1 MKNPVERTVAI
12 TGAGKGLGAAYAKY
26 LACNGM
32 NVLVNNRIHKN
43 QKSSAEQIVEEIR
56 NMGGNASANHSS
68 IEDPNSGK
76 EILEQC
82 LDEFGSFDYLI
93 NNAGVAEGK
102 TFHQTTL
109 QDFNEI
115 ISINFTGA
123 VNVSH
128 ACFQHM
134 YENDFGSILFT
145 TSGAGLFGQ
154 HGMPAYSSSKAGLI
168 GLAHSLHLEAKTK
181 NLNIN
186 VLSPFAFTNMT
197 KNFLSTSQKQQ
208 FTTDK
213 VTPIV
218 KFLLESQRIS
228 GNIFIAGGGQFKIAK
243 MIENA
248 GIDLSALNQISDV
261 EIDNNLQSL
270 MSLEEVVTREDASE
284 SFEALEN

>member
-197 KNFLSTSQKQQ
+197 KNFLTTSQKQQ
-208 FTTDK
+208 YTTDK

-228 GNIFIAGGGQFKIAK
+228 GNFGEGAW
-243 MIENA
+243 
-248 GIDLSALNQISDV
+248 
-261 EIDNNLQSL
+261 
-270 MSLEEVVTREDASE
+270 
-284 SFEALEN
+284 

>member
-1 MKNPVERTVAI
+1 MNKPVERTVAI

-197 KNFLSTSQKQQ
+197 KNFLTTSQKQQ

-243 MIENA
+243 MIENT

-284 SFEALEN
+284 SFEALEH

>member
-1 MKNPVERTVAI
+1 MNNPVKRTVAI

-197 KNFLSTSQKQQ
+197 KNFLTTSQKQQ

-243 MIENA
+243 MIENT

-284 SFEALEN
+284 SFEALEH

>member
-1 MKNPVERTVAI
+1 MNKPVERTVAI

-197 KNFLSTSQKQQ
+197 KNFLTTSQKQQ

-243 MIENA
+243 MIENT

>member
-1 MKNPVERTVAI
+1 MSNPVQRTVAI

-197 KNFLSTSQKQQ
+197 KNFLTTSQKQQ

>member
-1 MKNPVERTVAI
+1 MNKPVERTVAI

-56 NMGGNASANHSS
+56 SMGGNASANHSS

-243 MIENA
+243 MIESA

-270 MSLEEVVTREDASE
+270 LSLEEVFTREDASE

>member
-1 MKNPVERTVAI
+1 MNKPVEKTVAI

-56 NMGGNASANHSS
+56 SMGGNASANHSS

-197 KNFLSTSQKQQ
+197 KNFLTTSQKQQ

-243 MIENA
+243 MIENT

-284 SFEALEN
+284 SFEALER

>member
-1 MKNPVERTVAI
+1 MNKSVERTVAI

-56 NMGGNASANHSS
+56 SMGGNASANHSS

-197 KNFLSTSQKQQ
+197 KNFLTTSQKQQ

-243 MIENA
+243 MIENT

-284 SFEALEN
+284 SFEALER

>member
-1 MKNPVERTVAI
+1 MNNPVERTVAI

-56 NMGGNASANHSS
+56 SMGGNASANHSS

-197 KNFLSTSQKQQ
+197 KNFLTTSQKQQ

-243 MIENA
+243 MIENT
-248 GIDLSALNQISDV
+248 GIDLSTLNQISDV

-284 SFEALEN
+284 SFEALER

>member
-1 MKNPVERTVAI
+1 MSNPVQRTVAI

-43 QKSSAEQIVEEIR
+43 QKSSAEEIVEEIR

-197 KNFLSTSQKQQ
+197 KNFLTTSQKQQ

>member
-197 KNFLSTSQKQQ
+197 KNFLTTSQKQQ

-243 MIENA
+243 MIENT

>member
-1 MKNPVERTVAI
+1 MNKPVERTVAI

-56 NMGGNASANHSS
+56 SMGGNASANHSS

-197 KNFLSTSQKQQ
+197 KNFLTTSQKQQ

-243 MIENA
+243 MIENT

-270 MSLEEVVTREDASE
+270 MSLEEVVTQEDASE
-284 SFEALEN
+284 SFEALEH

>member
-1 MKNPVERTVAI
+1 MNNPVERTVAI
-12 TGAGKGLGAAYAKY
+12 TGAGKGLGAAYATY
-26 LACNGM
+26 LASNGM

-197 KNFLSTSQKQQ
+197 KNFLTTSQKQQ

-243 MIENA
+243 MIENT

>member
-1 MKNPVERTVAI
+1 MSNPVQRTVAI

-93 NNAGVAEGK
+93 NNAGIAEGK

-197 KNFLSTSQKQQ
+197 KNFLTTSQKQQ

-243 MIENA
+243 MIENT
-248 GIDLSALNQISDV
+248 GIDLSELNQISDV

>member
-1 MKNPVERTVAI
+1 MSNPVQRTVAI

-43 QKSSAEQIVEEIR
+43 QKSSAEEIVEEIR

>member
-1 MKNPVERTVAI
+1 MNKLVERTVAI

-128 ACFQHM
+128 ACFQYM

-197 KNFLSTSQKQQ
+197 KNFLTTSQKQQ

-243 MIENA
+243 MIENT

-284 SFEALEN
+284 SFEALER